1 MALGAMAQEN
11 DDPDV
16 TQSLPE
22 AVRLRSDYLR
32 GQADHL
38 TLPAVRR
45 LLERDLGLRAS
56 QLDVHKALIK
66 RLVDKVLNE
75 GEDAK
80 VVMDKPRKRR
90 KNTARV
96 VDDEGEP
103 ESAKAHVESIE
114 KKRKI
119 SEGVNDLE
127 EKAVPNDDEA
137 AKKLDDSQAP
147 KKEGEEGESPEN
159 KAKLE
164 AVEEKQKDSSP
175 SQPNVDENSIK
186 QALMKRAAELK
197 SRAESLT
204 ITHVRR
210 LLEDDLGLE
219 QNKLDVFKPFIRN
232 LVDELLESTTAEN
245 MKAADEKDDLVQ
257 EGKPKK
263 GVKGKSKRKAP
274 SVDSSEHG
282 DKGDAGSSGSE
293 SEEAKQPKVSKK
305 KTSTA
310 KKKTVEVKK
319 APESKKPFGPNVERL
334 RAIFK
339 TIDLGIP
346 PSAYAKAKQAPEDER
361 DDVLCKEL
369 ETLLGKVGCPPNP
382 SQQDIRKVKAQL
394 RKKKDLDGIDNTNI
408 VSEPRRNRAS
418 ANSWFTPKPN
428 RYLQDE
434 KKSEK
439 KIVKTPEDEEPD
451 EEGKP
456 KVTGR
461 MDD

>member
-1 MALGAMAQEN
+1 MAAVLQET
-11 DDPDV
+11 V
-16 TQSLPE
+16 IC
-22 AVRLRSDYLR
+22 
-32 GQADHL
+32 
-38 TLPAVRR
+38 
-45 LLERDLGLRAS
+45 S
-56 QLDVHKALIK
+56 Q
-66 RLVDKVLNE
+66 VLNE

-197 SRAESLT
+197 SRAEYATYVVYFSSCFFSFMVSYCTCGSCHSHTVSSVISPSFKEVLYVVYLMYTSMRRFMFCFLCRSLT

-232 LVDELLESTTAEN
+232 LVDE
-245 MKAADEKDDLVQ
+245 V
-257 EGKPKK
+257 
-263 GVKGKSKRKAP
+263 V
-274 SVDSSEHG
+274 
-282 DKGDAGSSGSE
+282 
-293 SEEAKQPKVSKK
+293 
-305 KTSTA
+305 
-310 KKKTVEVKK
+310 
-319 APESKKPFGPNVERL
+319 
-334 RAIFK
+334 
-339 TIDLGIP
+339 
-346 PSAYAKAKQAPEDER
+346 
-361 DDVLCKEL
+361 
-369 ETLLGKVGCPPNP
+369 
-382 SQQDIRKVKAQL
+382 
-394 RKKKDLDGIDNTNI
+394 
-408 VSEPRRNRAS
+408 
-418 ANSWFTPKPN
+418 
-428 RYLQDE
+428 
-434 KKSEK
+434 
-439 KIVKTPEDEEPD
+439 IVKVLIHLHPTETEIV
-451 EEGKP
+451 K
-456 KVTGR
+456 
-461 MDD
+461 